1 MRRKL
6 HDLRE
11 WTGAL
16 DYSQRPVPFGPF
28 LMVDFTAYRV
38 RRPLTVDFDGEP
50 LRLFDHGWRWI
61 RAHPLDAPAGVVGDA
76 LTVLL
81 DASGTPLE
89 LYVDIHQGGGWDEMA
104 GLPWIDDLYLD
115 VAGLFGPGWQPRH
128 LLLLDGDEL
137 AGAVAGGELTAAQ
150 SAAIYARA
158 EQVMAALNAHTYAPL
173 LAVRAYLQSGAAL
186 G

>member
-1 MRRKL
+1 
-6 HDLRE
+6 
-11 WTGAL
+11 
-16 DYSQRPVPFGPF
+16 
-28 LMVDFTAYRV
+28 
-38 RRPLTVDFDGEP
+38 
-50 LRLFDHGWRWI
+50 
-61 RAHPLDAPAGVVGDA
+61 
-76 LTVLL
+76 
-81 DASGTPLE
+81 
-89 LYVDIHQGGGWDEMA
+89 MA

-115 VAGLFGPGWQPRH
+115 VAGQFGPGWQPRH